1 MTKKILLLAALVL
14 MATPI
19 VKANNDGEGLTP
31 TADEPT
37 DTPKGSWTTSSTP
50 ALKIGEFIYHN
61 WSATGNSQ
69 IDITGTFFGNYK
81 YTHPKFVWDN
91 VADLAYG
98 FAWQD
103 LDNSAEDSVGGRFE
117 TRRKS
122 NDKID
127 LTSALSWKAYKDW
140 GASFTANFKSQ
151 FGKGYTYEGIGY
163 NAIATEV
170 SSFMAPAYLTTAL
183 SFELKKENWSVSLS
197 FLTGKTTFV
206 YNDSLIANGH
216 TYGVIQEDNFNAA
229 DPSTFTHA
237 YFALGSYVKGMYLKK
252 DILPNLDLYARAE
265 LFYDYKKPKN
275 MGWSDINGW
284 DGVNDP
290 ASTKYVLAEEETWA
304 DLQNKNWLGKRAFE
318 TDLDF
323 ELKLDYRFS
332 KHISANFALNL
343 KWDTDFSGMGNW
355 GHWQIYQM
363 AGVQVFFNWKTP
375 KE

>member
-1 MTKKILLLAALVL
+1 MSLLFAP
-14 MATPI
+14 MAM
-19 VKANNDGEGLTP
+19 AEGDNNNATTSDSTGTS
-31 TADEPT
+31 
-37 DTPKGSWTTSSTP
+37 KGVWTTSSTP

-151 FGKGYTYEGIGY
+151 FGKGYEYQGIGY

-170 SSFMAPAYLTTAL
+170 SSFMAPGYLTTAL
-183 SFELKKENWSVSLS
+183 SFELKKEHWSVSLS

-206 YNDSLIANGH
+206 YNDSLIANNY
-216 TYGVIQEDNFNAA
+216 TYGVIQGDDFNVA

-237 YFALGSYVKGMYLKK
+237 YFALGSYVKALYLKK
-252 DILPNLDLYARAE
+252 DILPSLDLYARAE

-275 MGWSDINGW
+275 MGWSDIDAW
-284 DGVNDP
+284 DGTADP
-290 ASTKYVLAEEETWA
+290 AATKYTLANEETWA
-304 DLQNKNWLGKRAFE
+304 DLQGKNWLGKRSFE

-375 KE
+375 KS